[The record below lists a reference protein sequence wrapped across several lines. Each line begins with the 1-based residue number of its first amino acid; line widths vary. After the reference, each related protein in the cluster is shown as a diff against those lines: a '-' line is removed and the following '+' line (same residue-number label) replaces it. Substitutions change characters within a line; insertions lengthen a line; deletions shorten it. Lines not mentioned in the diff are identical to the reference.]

1 MELHTGRCRNRDE
14 HTPRYA
20 FSVYSQPESD
30 NKLGQIP
37 KGTSSPQQI
46 QFKPR
51 ASSSDIFI
59 GREDYL
65 AKLKTFFTPQP
76 NEPQRRKK
84 FLLYGMG
91 GIGKTQICLKFIEEN
106 SDL

>member
-20 FSVYSQPESD
+20 LSVYFQPESD
-30 NKLGQIP
+30 NKLGEIP
-37 KGTSSPQQI
+37 KGTSSPPKI
-46 QFKPR
+46 QPKPR
-51 ASSSDIFI
+51 ASSSAIFT

-65 AKLKTFFTPQP
+65 ARLRIFFTAKP

-91 GIGKTQICLKFIEEN
+91 GIGKTQICLKFIEES